1 MRKLAMKYASSFKDK
16 ITPSPNDFTTVLCV
30 YKFLLP
36 LHVSSSPEIRAR
48 EYTDRVAMEERLMEI
63 FILTILLLYILVGC
77 WMEDMELVAGGAIG
91 FVLVLAFRR

>member
-1 MRKLAMKYASSFKDK
+1 MSVQVQKSEQED
-16 ITPSPNDFTTVLCV
+16 
-30 YKFLLP
+30 
-36 LHVSSSPEIRAR
+36 
-48 EYTDRVAMEERLMEI
+48 TDRISMKERMMEI